1 MYGEIRTWPFQLPGP
16 RRNPMNAMFKTVT
29 SADGTQIAYDQTGD
43 GPPVILIGGA
53 FNDRSTVAG
62 LAAVLAADLTA
73 VGYDRRG
80 RGDSGDSANYAVE
93 REVEDL
99 VALIGQVGGAAS
111 VFGHSSGAVLA
122 LEAAECGAP
131 IEKLAVYEPPYLAD
145 GSGHRPAADLADQVR
160 ALIGEDRRDDAVTLF
175 LTESVGVPAGMVEGM
190 RASDMWGWFVGL
202 AHTLPYDLTLCGPGN
217 VLPADRLAKIQIPA
231 LAIGGSLSPQWL
243 PAGARAVADAIP
255 GARYETLE
263 GQDHGVLNQP
273 EALRPLLIDFLS

>member
-1 MYGEIRTWPFQLPGP
+1 
-16 RRNPMNAMFKTVT
+16 MNATFRTVT

-62 LAAVLAADLTA
+62 LAAVLAAGLTA

-80 RGDSGDSANYAVE
+80 RGDSGDGANYAVE

-122 LEAAECGAP
+122 LEAAERGAP
-131 IEKLAVYEPPYLAD
+131 IEKLAVYEPPYIAD
-145 GSGHRPAADLADQVR
+145 SGGHRPAANLADQVR

-175 LTESVGVPAGMVEGM
+175 LTESVGIPAEMVESM
-190 RASDMWGWFVGL
+190 RTSDMWGWLVGL

-217 VLPADRLAKIQIPA
+217 ALPADRLAKIQIPV

-243 PAGARAVADAIP
+243 RAGARAVADAIA

-263 GQDHGVLNQP
+263 GQEHGVLNQP

>member
-1 MYGEIRTWPFQLPGP
+1 
-16 RRNPMNAMFKTVT
+16 MNATYKTVT

-43 GPPVILIGGA
+43 GPPAILIGGA

-62 LAAVLAADLTA
+62 LAAVLAAELTA

-122 LEAAECGAP
+122 LEAAERGAA
-131 IEKLAVYEPPYLAD
+131 IEKLAVYEPPYIA
-145 GSGHRPAADLADQVR
+145 GSGGHRPPADLADQVR

-175 LTESVGVPAGMVEGM
+175 LTESVGIPAKMVDSM
-190 RASDMWGWFVGL
+190 RTSDMWGRLVRL
-202 AHTLPYDLTLCGPGN
+202 AHTLPYDLTLCGPGS
-217 VLPADRLAKIQIPA
+217 VLPADRLAKIQIPV
-231 LAIGGSLSPQWL
+231 LAIGGSLSPKWL
-243 PAGARAVADAIP
+243 RAGARAVADAIA

-263 GQDHGVLNQP
+263 GQEHGVLNQP